1 MVGVCEFSSVSA
13 MPVWFKP
20 ACSKAVTVSI
30 APSSPWS
37 STWFD
42 AVEHASY
49 PMSFRSSTRDVGAL
63 NLGYPDNWERLEVNG
78 VSRWQMARSAELIR
92 SATLAN
98 RGRKSCL
105 RSVPSAAAAAAALIT
120 GEWGIR
126 SPVNNKVASLGGAV
140 VVVVVEVVVVEGA
153 AVVVVSSV
161 VCAVVVAASR
171 TASVEVV
178 ATDLTLLAHALIKK

>member
-105 RSVPSAAAAAAALIT
+105 RSVPSAVAAAAAALIT

-126 SPVNNKVASLGGAV
+126 SPVNNKVAFLGGV
-140 VVVVVEVVVVEGA
+140 VVVVVVVIEVVVVEGA

-161 VCAVVVAASR
+161 VVTASR
-171 TASVEVV
+171 AASVEVV
-178 ATDLTLLAHALIKK
+178 VTGLTLLPHALTKK

>member
-1 MVGVCEFSSVSA
+1 MF
-13 MPVWFKP
+13 
-20 ACSKAVTVSI
+20 
-30 APSSPWS
+30 
-37 STWFD
+37 
-42 AVEHASY
+42 
-49 PMSFRSSTRDVGAL
+49 FRSSTRDVGAL

-105 RSVPSAAAAAAALIT
+105 RSVPSVAAALIT

-126 SPVNNKVASLGGAV
+126 SPVNNKVALLGGTV

-161 VCAVVVAASR
+161 VCAVVVVASR

-178 ATDLTLLAHALIKK
+178 VTDLTLLPHALIKK

>member
-92 SATLAN
+92 SATLVN

-105 RSVPSAAAAAAALIT
+105 RSVPSAAAAAALIT

-126 SPVNNKVASLGGAV
+126 SPVNNKVAFLGGAV
-140 VVVVVEVVVVEGA
+140 VVVVVEVVVEGA

>member
-1 MVGVCEFSSVSA
+1 M
-13 MPVWFKP
+13 
-20 ACSKAVTVSI
+20 
-30 APSSPWS
+30 
-37 STWFD
+37 
-42 AVEHASY
+42 EHASY
-49 PMSFRSSTRDVGAL
+49 PMFFRSSTRDVGAL

-105 RSVPSAAAAAAALIT
+105 RSVPSAAAALIT

-126 SPVNNKVASLGGAV
+126 SPVNNKVAFLGGAV
-140 VVVVVEVVVVEGA
+140 VVVVIEVVVVEGA

-161 VCAVVVAASR
+161 VVTASR
-171 TASVEVV
+171 TGSVEVV
-178 ATDLTLLAHALIKK
+178 VTDSTLLPQALTKK

>member
-1 MVGVCEFSSVSA
+1 
-13 MPVWFKP
+13 
-20 ACSKAVTVSI
+20 
-30 APSSPWS
+30 
-37 STWFD
+37 
-42 AVEHASY
+42 
-49 PMSFRSSTRDVGAL
+49 MSFRSSTRDAGAL
-63 NLGYPDNWERLEVNG
+63 NLGYPDSWERFEVSG

-105 RSVPSAAAAAAALIT
+105 RSVSSAAAAAALIT

-126 SPVNNKVASLGGAV
+126 SPVNNKVAFLGGAV
-140 VVVVVEVVVVEGA
+140 VVVVVEVVVVESA

-161 VCAVVVAASR
+161 VCAVVVVASR

>member
-1 MVGVCEFSSVSA
+1 MVGVCEFSSVIA
-13 MPVWFKP
+13 MPVCFRP

-30 APSSPWS
+30 APSSLWS

-105 RSVPSAAAAAAALIT
+105 RSVPSAAAAAALIT

-126 SPVNNKVASLGGAV
+126 SPVNNKVASLGGA
-140 VVVVVEVVVVEGA
+140 VVVVEVVVVEGA

-178 ATDLTLLAHALIKK
+178 VTDLTLLPHALIKK